1 LSLSRFATFFSNRK
15 SVTAFVAS
23 SLTHAR
29 RPDASKP
36 FARSKWHYAKD
47 ILDTANLPLRR
58 VIEKI
63 GSIRNELMTIAKRER
78 PRAPVCS
85 WRSTISKV
93 AQDSNDATVAL
104 DTMKHSLSVLN
115 GISGVGNL
123 RLRLAF

>member
-1 LSLSRFATFFSNRK
+1 MAGQFKRSRFNLRDALTLRLTSPGDPPFS
-15 SVTAFVAS
+15 
-23 SLTHAR
+23 
-29 RPDASKP
+29 
-36 FARSKWHYAKD
+36 RSKWHYAKD
-47 ILDTANLPLRR
+47 ILDPANLPLRR

-104 DTMKHSLSVLN
+104 DAMKHSLSVLN

>member
-1 LSLSRFATFFSNRK
+1 LTSPGDPPFS
-15 SVTAFVAS
+15 
-23 SLTHAR
+23 
-29 RPDASKP
+29 
-36 FARSKWHYAKD
+36 RSKWYYAKD
-47 ILDTANLPLRR
+47 ILDPANLPLRR

-104 DTMKHSLSVLN
+104 DAMKHSLSVLN